1 MKAKPILSSLMLIM
15 SFTLFS
21 QTLPIQTDEAKQ
33 AEWREIIELD
43 LTIADFETKTI
54 DSNVIGNRLARILDY
69 LMENYQQ
76 GVYDRRLSQIASE
89 QNEALD
95 NVYFQ
100 LKKIKLINAAKKG
113 NIITIL
119 LHADL
124 QKNAANIKQTDI
136 MFQFVDGIS
145 ESDKVN
151 ELFSYIS
158 HYVQAR
164 EHMIQQI
171 FTILDA

>member
-54 DSNVIGNRLARILDY
+54 DSNVIGNRLTRILDY

-100 LKKIKLINAAKKG
+100 LI
-113 NIITIL
+113 
-119 LHADL
+119 
-124 QKNAANIKQTDI
+124 
-136 MFQFVDGIS
+136 VPP
-145 ESDKVN
+145 VWP
-151 ELFSYIS
+151 
-158 HYVQAR
+158 
-164 EHMIQQI
+164 
-171 FTILDA
+171 